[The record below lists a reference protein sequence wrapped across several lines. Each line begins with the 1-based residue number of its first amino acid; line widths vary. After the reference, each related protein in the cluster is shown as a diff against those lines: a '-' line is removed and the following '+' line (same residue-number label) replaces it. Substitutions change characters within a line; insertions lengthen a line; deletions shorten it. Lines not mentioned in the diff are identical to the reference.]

1 MQAAS
6 YLSAVFAPGSH
17 RAACRLHAIRQL
29 CLLRDPH
36 TELQASCELSVGCVC
51 AWIHT
56 DPHAGCKLS
65 VSCVCAWN
73 YSYQRRMQ
81 AASCLSAVFVL
92 GFTQSC
98 MQAASCLSAVF
109 APGFTQSC
117 MQAASSL
124 PAVFVRKFTQ
134 IGAACRPQANYQ
146 LCLLLD
152 SHRGTCRLSA
162 RCQLC
167 ICTKSAQLVACM
179 QRLLLAR
186 QRLETC

>member
-98 MQAASCLSAVF
+98 MQAAS
-109 APGFTQSC
+109 
-117 MQAASSL
+117 SL